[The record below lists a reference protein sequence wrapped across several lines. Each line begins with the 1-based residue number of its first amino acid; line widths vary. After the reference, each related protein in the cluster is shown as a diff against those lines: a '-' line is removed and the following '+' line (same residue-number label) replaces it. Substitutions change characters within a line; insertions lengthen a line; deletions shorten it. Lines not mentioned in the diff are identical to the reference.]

1 MLILVSKHGPVF
13 FFKKELLLKKRWKN
27 GPGSYL
33 QIHSDNSEG
42 WAKIF
47 SLIMWPYNLIF
58 HLNSFVISYVWRMQW
73 GFSVPWLP
81 HLSGRLLST
90 TAICPLITCIFSIS
104 EHKLEHTAPF
114 EYHSHSSLA
123 IQWDF
128 HSVHLPFNF
137 LPIRHSPSFS
147 LFLHISA

>member
-1 MLILVSKHGPVF
+1 MVLF
-13 FFKKELLLKKRWKN
+13 FFFLKRAFIKKEMKKWSWVI
-27 GPGSYL
+27 PS
-33 QIHSDNSEG
+33 NSFWQLWG
-42 WAKIF
+42 LSKIF

-58 HLNSFVISYVWRMQW
+58 HLNSFVICYVWRMQW